1 MQLSHCGSSHIAPP
15 SYVPPH
21 LRVPFSSWIR
31 GSFIPHRQGTE
42 AISPISV
49 SGHVTRPTLPQT
61 EPSSLGQPSG
71 FTREGITCSYSV
83 CVCMT
88 AASHPNI
95 EKINSRRYW
104 HYQNICDYNSAYKP
118 YLVYTQSPKCCR
130 AGKVL
135 TMSFSGHYGKGYLL
149 VDICNFFQCL
159 F

>member
-61 EPSSLGQPSG
+61 ELSSLGQPSE
-71 FTREGITCSYSV
+71 FTREGIRCSYSV

-88 AASHPNI
+88 AASHRNI
-95 EKINSRRYW
+95 EKIHSRRYW
-104 HYQNICDYNSAYKP
+104 HYQNICDYNSAYKLYP
-118 YLVYTQSPKCCR
+118 CIHTVTQMLQSWKSTYH
-130 AGKVL
+130 V
-135 TMSFSGHYGKGYLL
+135 
-149 VDICNFFQCL
+149 FQWPL
-159 F
+159 WQRISAR